1 MGGVDPISP
10 PRRVLIVD
18 DDVDFGESLVDLLAA
33 HGYEARAV
41 ATAELATTALLQHA
55 APVAMLDVR
64 LGLSSGVD
72 LLSQLRAAHPN
83 LICVMMTAHVD
94 MTTAIKALRN
104 GAYDYFD
111 KSCDIGELLAVLDRC
126 FEKLQLQEDARRAY
140 EELRVAKEAA
150 EVANRAKSAFL
161 ATMSHELRT
170 PLNAV
175 MGFSQMMITEVLGS
189 LPNDAYRNYAQHI
202 FDSAEHLL
210 EIINDILDVSKAE
223 AGKLDLAE
231 ELVDIGAA
239 IDSTCQLITMR
250 AETAGVA
257 LVRTVAADLPPLHA
271 DRRKVKQIV
280 MNLLSNAVKFTPAGG
295 RVEIAAAVDAPAGLT
310 IAVSDTGIGIA
321 KEDIPRVTEPFV
333 QVDSSLSRRHEGTG
347 LGLALVAALA
357 ELHGGTLKIDSDLG
371 KGTTVAVTFPM
382 RRVGAAPDQAA
393 RKAS

>member
-1 MGGVDPISP
+1 MGGIDPIP
-10 PRRVLIVD
+10 QERRVLVVD
-18 DDVDFGESLVDLLAA
+18 DDVDFGESLVDMLGGL
-33 HGYEARAV
+33 GYEVRAV

-55 APVAMLDVR
+55 APVVMLDVR
-64 LGLSSGVD
+64 LGLASGVD

-111 KSCDIGELLAVLDRC
+111 KSCDVGDLLAVLDRC
-126 FEKLQLQEDARRAY
+126 FEKLELQEEARRAY
-140 EELRVAKEAA
+140 DELRVAKEAA

-175 MGFSQMMITEVLGS
+175 MGFSQMMITEVLGA
-189 LPNDAYRNYAQHI
+189 LPNDSYRNYAQHI

-210 EIINDILDVSKAE
+210 DIINDILDVSKAE

-231 ELVDIGAA
+231 EA
-239 IDSTCQLITMR
+239 IDVHAVIEKVCQMIDVR
-250 AETAGVA
+250 AETADVA
-257 LVRTVAADLPPLHA
+257 LVRTIAPDLPPLLA
-271 DRRKVKQIV
+271 DRRKMKQIV

-295 RVEIAAAVDAPAGLT
+295 RVEIAAAIEAPHGLLIT
-310 IAVSDTGIGIA
+310 VSDTGIGIA
-321 KEDIPRVTEPFV
+321 KADIPRVTEPFI
-333 QVDSSLSRRHEGTG
+333 QVDNSLSRRHDGTG
-347 LGLALVAALA
+347 LGLALVSALV
-357 ELHGGTLKIDSDLG
+357 ELHGGTLHIDSELG
-371 KGTTVAVTFPM
+371 KGTTVTATFPM
-382 RRVGAAPDQAA
+382 ARITETPGQAA

>member
-1 MGGVDPISP
+1 MDGEGRTS
-10 PRRVLIVD
+10 PRRLLVVD
-18 DDVDFGESLVDLLAA
+18 DDVDFGESLVDMLGGL
-33 HGYEARAV
+33 GYEVRAV
-41 ATAELATTALLQHA
+41 STPELATTALLQHA
-55 APVAMLDVR
+55 APVVMLDVR

-72 LLSQLRAAHPN
+72 LLSRLRAAHPN

-94 MTTAIKALRN
+94 MTTAVKALRN

-111 KSCDIGELLAVLDRC
+111 KSCDVGELLAVLDRC
-126 FEKLQLQEDARRAY
+126 FEKLQLQEEARHAY

-202 FDSAEHLL
+202 YDSAAHLL

-231 ELVDIGAA
+231 ELVDVRTA
-239 IDSTCQLITMR
+239 IEESCRLVDVR
-250 AETAGVA
+250 AETANVV
-257 LVRTVAADLPPLHA
+257 LVRAIPAELPPLYA
-271 DRRKVKQIV
+271 DRRKLKQIV
-280 MNLLSNAVKFTPAGG
+280 MNLLSNAVKFTPANG
-295 RVEIAAAVDAPAGLT
+295 RVEIAARVEAPAGLT
-310 IAVSDTGIGIA
+310 IAVRDTGIGIA

-347 LGLALVAALA
+347 LGLALVASLMT
-357 ELHGGTLKIDSDLG
+357 LHGGTLAIDSELG
-371 KGTTVAVTFPM
+371 KGTTARVTFPM
-382 RRVGAAPDQAA
+382 ARVRAGGEAAA